1 VGEPKKL
8 LISEGERD
16 QRWRRMSNLL
26 EKEIDLSS
34 EWGNTQ
40 QLLCR
45 SFQLE
50 LDLAEALRMQAL
62 RIEYQPQFELSSG
75 RGCGVEALVRW
86 NRSTGESVGPSVFI
100 RLAERAGM
108 IHELGAWVL
117 QSACATASAWH
128 TCGSQPTTL
137 SVNVSALQID
147 AQFSTVIERALRDS
161 LFPANRLELEITESA
176 LITNLALTIEHL
188 EAWKRLG
195 VRIALDDFGT
205 GYSSLSYLTRL
216 PVDRLKLDRSMIHRM
231 TLDRKSAAV
240 MRSMISLG
248 AELDMEVIAEG
259 VETEVQLQMLADLGC
274 HQVQGYLLGRP
285 MPAEEAQAALSKP
298 WGNRPVRRSERVG
311 VALVSGP
318 THAF

>member
-1 VGEPKKL
+1 
-8 LISEGERD
+8 
-16 QRWRRMSNLL
+16 
-26 EKEIDLSS
+26 
-34 EWGNTQ
+34 
-40 QLLCR
+40 
-45 SFQLE
+45 
-50 LDLAEALRMQAL
+50 
-62 RIEYQPQFELSSG
+62 LSSG
-75 RGCGVEALVRW
+75 RGCGVEALARW
-86 NRSTGESVGPSVFI
+86 TRSTGEPVAPSVFI

-117 QSACATASAWH
+117 QSACATASAWSNR
-128 TCGSQPTTL
+128 GSQPTTL

-147 AQFSTVIERALRDS
+147 EHFSTVIERALRQS

-176 LITNLALTIEHL
+176 LIANPALTIEHL
-188 EAWKRLG
+188 EDWKRLG

-216 PVDRLKLDRSMIHRM
+216 PVDRLKLDRSLIHRM

-259 VETEVQLQMLADLGC
+259 VETEAQLQMLADLGC
-274 HQVQGYLLGRP
+274 PQVQGYLLGRP
-285 MPAEEAQAALSKP
+285 MLAEQTQAALSRP
-298 WGNRPVRRSERVG
+298 WGNRRPPRRAERLG
-311 VALVSGP
+311 IPSGSRL